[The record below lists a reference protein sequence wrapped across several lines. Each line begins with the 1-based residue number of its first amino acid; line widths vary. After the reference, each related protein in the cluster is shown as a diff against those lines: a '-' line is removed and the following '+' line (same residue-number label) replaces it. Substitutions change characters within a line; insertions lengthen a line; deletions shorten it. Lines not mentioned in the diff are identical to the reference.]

1 MSFTKPPRLS
11 PLALAWGF
19 ALLGSAIFSA
29 RTAGAAVAVIVNAC
43 DEEAVVITESVWGS
57 PQSCRVIP
65 NRTAALFLPQAVS
78 ARVTVGTAAAL
89 VTLRP
94 WEIHTI
100 RRNHGA
106 LQVETAS
113 PSRAQP
119 PLWLAPAVLAQRP
132 RQAIIPVAV
141 YVDDAQPAQPSVWE
155 PRLRSQL
162 AAVSEVLAATCGVRL
177 QVTSAG
183 TWQSPP
189 DEATPRD
196 TREAN
201 FRAKTASDSAWVIVG
216 FSSRLQVPFAAAMQ
230 HAPRD
235 PLASHILVPDIH
247 PGLTPQEQW
256 WLLLHEFAHWLG
268 AFDLTEGESVMNPAV
283 KPGDYAAKTA
293 APPWDAANLLI
304 LNLTADE
311 LRYRGVRTP
320 DAFSSGTRD
329 YLMSLYRRAGAP
341 GRRND
346 DAFRLIKFFLRPAL
360 PDERFVAIFEDGTTV
375 GGEEVSG
382 WGPGGGSPQLGGK
395 AFFDPANP
403 ALGVRQRQDG
413 AESSPGPGIEF
424 FGEDRLSGRVVGIR
438 PAGMVGERRVP
449 TCLEVLPRTG
459 LGSPHSATGPGV
471 FVIAAR
477 LRRIVLHPLD
487 VAYQPGTVFADDG
500 RRISFRAL
508 QWNAEGI
515 RVLTDQG
522 VLAFDLQSLAEI
534 HMPRADIWDV
544 LPEQWAALTPSGDD
558 VLIRLEL
565 VDGTAVTTSRG
576 FFTALGQGDRPDQ
589 WFHVIQPV
597 WSPQPLWI
605 PYRSIRA
612 WRFFSP
618 QRVPLTLL
626 PGEEYEERPV
636 LGGFWGP
643 GIDRNLAGGPLAV
656 GDRLFGWGLSLTAP
670 ARIAFPLPPAPAAF
684 QSWVGLDRI
693 AGDGGSARA
702 GAAVARVTLSG
713 ITPSGTTSSGTTSS
727 VTTPSAT
734 TPAATAPT
742 VTAPSGINPA
752 GVTPSSTASAPT
764 AERRLFQSELL
775 IGSRAAVATGRLE
788 LDGTAGSRLVL
799 FTEDAEAERPPAADA
814 WNVRDCVD
822 WGQPLLLLDPP
833 WIKRELRQRWASVIP
848 AWYGWQVAEDGGD
861 PSWTLET
868 YADGEDPR
876 DPRFGWVTVLSD
888 QALVLARRRPIPTDA
903 AELRVWAR
911 ATAPSPP
918 VGIRLE
924 ANDEVLAEAQ
934 LPGRG
939 RRESPPPITAA
950 LTPLRG
956 RTVNLRITARSPTA
970 GARVEWLAITITT
983 ERGAEAAA
991 EGAESNRP

>member
-1 MSFTKPPRLS
+1 MSFTNPLRLS
-11 PLALAWGF
+11 LVALAWGF
-19 ALLGSAIFSA
+19 DLLGSAISA

-43 DEEAVVITESVWGS
+43 DEEAVVITDPVWGS
-57 PQSCRVIP
+57 PQTCRVIP

-100 RRNHGA
+100 RRDHGE
-106 LQVETAS
+106 LQVEAAS
-113 PSRAQP
+113 PSQTQP

-132 RQAIIPVAV
+132 RQVIIPVAV

-162 AAVSEVLAATCGVRL
+162 AAVSEVLTATCGVKL
-177 QVTSAG
+177 QVISAG
-183 TWQSPP
+183 IWKSPS

-196 TREAN
+196 AREAD
-201 FRAKTASDSAWVIVG
+201 FQARTATGSAWVIVG
-216 FSSRLQVPFAAAMQ
+216 FSSRLQLPFAAAMQ
-230 HAPRD
+230 HPPRN

-268 AFDLTEGESVMNPAV
+268 AFDLPAGESVMNPAV
-283 KPGDYAAKTA
+283 KPGEYAAKAA

-311 LRYRGVRTP
+311 LRYRGIRTP
-320 DAFSSGTRD
+320 EAFSSGTRD
-329 YLMSLYRRAGAP
+329 YLMSLYRRAGVP

-346 DAFRLIKFFLRPAL
+346 DAFRLIKFFLRPAP
-360 PDERFVAIFEDGTTV
+360 PDGRFLAIFEDGTTA

-403 ALGVRQRQDG
+403 ALWAGQWQD
-413 AESSPGPGIEF
+413 AVESPTGPGIEF
-424 FGEDRLSGRVVGIR
+424 FGGDRLPGRVVGIR
-438 PAGMVGERRVP
+438 PAGMLGERWVP
-449 TCLEVLPRTG
+449 TCLEVMPRTG

-522 VLAFDLQSLAEI
+522 VLPLDLQSLAEI

-544 LPEQWAALTPSGDD
+544 LLEQWAALTPSGDD
-558 VLIRLEL
+558 VLIQLEL
-565 VDGTAVTTSRG
+565 ADGTSATTSRD

-589 WFHVIQPV
+589 WFHVIRPV
-597 WSPQPLWI
+597 WSPQPLWV
-605 PYRSIRA
+605 PYGSIRA

-618 QRVPLTLL
+618 RRVPLTLL
-626 PGEEYEERPV
+626 PAVEYEEQPV

-643 GIDRNLAGGPLAV
+643 AIDRNLAGGPLAV

-670 ARIAFPLPPAPAAF
+670 TRIAFPLPPATAAF

-702 GAAVARVTLSG
+702 GAAVAR
-713 ITPSGTTSSGTTSS
+713 IPPSGTTSSGTISS
-727 VTTPSAT
+727 GTTPFMT
-734 TPAATAPT
+734 TPT
-742 VTAPSGINPA
+742 
-752 GVTPSSTASAPT
+752 GVTPTGTASART
-764 AERRLFQSELL
+764 AEQPLFRSDLL
-775 IGSRAAVATGRLE
+775 IASRTAVATGRLE
-788 LDGTAGSRLVL
+788 LDGAAGSRLVL

-833 WIKRELRQRWASVIP
+833 WIERELRQRWASVIS
-848 AWYGWQVAEDGGD
+848 AWDGWQVAEDGGD

-868 YADGEDPR
+868 YADGEDAR

-888 QALVLARRRPIPTDA
+888 RPLVLSRRRPIPADA
-903 AELRVWAR
+903 AELQVRVR
-911 ATAPSPP
+911 ATTPSPP

-924 ANDEVLAEAQ
+924 ADDEALAEAQ

-939 RRESPPPITAA
+939 RRESPPPITAV
-950 LTPLRG
+950 LTSLRG
-956 RTVNLRITARSPTA
+956 RTVNLRITVRSPIA
-970 GARVEWLAITITT
+970 GARLEWLAITITP
-983 ERGAEAAA
+983 ERDEEAATG
-991 EGAESNRP
+991 GAESNRP